1 MAQLVGQCP
10 VHLEVAGSVPNQG
23 TCLVWELGP
32 QWGAC
37 RGLLINVLLSHG
49 NVFLSLNIFFLRKFC
64 SLAFILHPP
73 LAGPFDLPGTPSMLP
88 VVQSNMLVTWLDA

>member
-23 TCLVWELGP
+23 TCLVWELDP

-37 RGLLINVLLSHG
+37 RELLINVLLSHG
-49 NVFLSLNIFFLRKFC
+49 NVFLSLK
-64 SLAFILHPP
+64 
-73 LAGPFDLPGTPSMLP
+73 
-88 VVQSNMLVTWLDA
+88 